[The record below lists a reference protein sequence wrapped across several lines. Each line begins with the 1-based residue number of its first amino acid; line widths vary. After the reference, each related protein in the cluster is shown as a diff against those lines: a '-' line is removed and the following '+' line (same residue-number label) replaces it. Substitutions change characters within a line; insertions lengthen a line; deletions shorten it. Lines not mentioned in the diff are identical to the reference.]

1 MVNISIVDK
10 DVNYFI
16 SVNSIADNDSEI
28 FSYKDNKV
36 M

>member
-10 DVNYFI
+10 HVNYFV